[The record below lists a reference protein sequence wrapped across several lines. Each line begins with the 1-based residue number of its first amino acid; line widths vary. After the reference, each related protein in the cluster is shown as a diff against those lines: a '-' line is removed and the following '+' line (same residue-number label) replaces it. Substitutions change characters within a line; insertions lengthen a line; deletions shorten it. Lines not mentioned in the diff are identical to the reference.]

1 MMDERPLEERLDE
14 MLAEAAKMAEEEPID
29 IDIKTTD
36 DGKEIVFSKE
46 HEKRMKK
53 IFSMAENYE
62 KSKKKLEREFE
73 KIDERAEKRHRKIA
87 RIEKKVKEKEAKEI
101 LKAELKKKR
110 KENLLEF
117 LRKKGNVA
125 MTCGAVVLL
134 VIAIAPNAGAWRDG
148 ISQFLLRP
156 QEEYSE
162 FKNVKD
168 NENTAEVEGVK
179 FYYVP
184 NGFSFEDI
192 ISKSKMKIITFGNQ
206 TENKF
211 FDFKILQQD
220 YDIKVNTENSEIVD
234 ISTNERDMALVKNN
248 NEMYIT
254 WQDAKNVYVLDG
266 NCDENMLKEI
276 AEKIEVVE

>member
-1 MMDERPLEERLDE
+1 MMDEKTLEEKLDE
-14 MLAEAAKMAEEEPID
+14 MLAEAARMADEEPVD

-62 KSKKKLEREFE
+62 KSKKKLERELE
-73 KIDERAEKRHRKIA
+73 KIDERADKRHKKIA
-87 RIEKKVKEKEAKEI
+87 KIEKKIREKEAKEF
-101 LKAELKKKR
+101 LKIELKKKR
-110 KENLLEF
+110 KEDVLEF
-117 LRKKGNVA
+117 LRRKRNVI
-125 MTCGAVVLL
+125 MTCAAVLTI

-168 NENTAEVEGVK
+168 NENSAEVEGVK

-184 NGFSFEDI
+184 NGYVFEE
-192 ISKSKMKIITFGNQ
+192 SKVVANTKIITFSNP
-206 TENKF
+206 TEEMY
-211 FDFKILQQD
+211 FDLKIMELRFD
-220 YDIKVNTENSEIVD
+220 VKVNTEDCELED
-234 ISTNERDMALVKNN
+234 ISTNERDMVLVKND

-254 WQDAKNVYVLDG
+254 WQDVKNVYVLDG
-266 NCDENMLKEI
+266 NCREDTLKEI
-276 AEKIEVVE
+276 AKNIKFVQ

>member
-1 MMDERPLEERLDE
+1 MDERPLEERLDE

-184 NGFSFEDI
+184 NGFSFESVSEKKTAKYI
-192 ISKSKMKIITFGNQ
+192 MFSNSN
-206 TENKF
+206 EELF
-211 FDFKILQQD
+211 FDFKVMDLSR
-220 YDIKVNTENSEIVD
+220 DIKVNTENAEIID
-234 ISTNERDMALVKNN
+234 ISTDSRDMLLVKDGE
-248 NEMYIT
+248 EMYIT

-266 NCDENMLKEI
+266 NCGENTLKEI
-276 AEKIEVVE
+276 AENIKVVEE